1 MIEVLNYLEIDYVVL
16 GNHEFDFGG
25 EYLQTLLARAQ
36 FTCLGSN
43 IRQSSDLEIF
53 PGLVDSL
60 VLPLANGLKLGMF
73 GVCTTAT
80 GKDEHAGPQV
90 SFEDEATHA
99 RRCIADLQAQGANA
113 IVALTHL
120 KITNDRKLVKA
131 APGIHLVLGG
141 HDHEPMSCFQG
152 HTYIHKSGADALW
165 LGVVHMTI
173 TPSSK
178 SGHEPSAL
186 LVHAD
191 VDFEWRMICN
201 FGMTPDPGCRA
212 LLLQYAEQ
220 VRRDDE
226 AQGKLVALAKTLTLI
241 DGTRATLRT
250 REANAGNLVADAMRS
265 ELQTDVVIINA
276 GLIKGDKWYD
286 AGMTITPRWVEQIIP
301 HPKTSVVVEM
311 SVKDLREALAFL
323 MRRHPEM
330 TSSFPQVSGIRIC
343 FDHTDAN
350 APGRITSLRLA
361 PTDDDQDQQIELSMD
376 TKLTVA
382 IPVWSHK
389 DERAFFDRGRQ
400 IRIGPIIRDMV
411 ASFVTRKQEIS
422 YPRSEQRIVIRE

>member
-25 EYLQTLLARAQ
+25 EYLHTLLAQAQ

-43 IRQSSDLEIF
+43 IRQSCNLEIL

-90 SFEDEATHA
+90 LFEDEATHA
-99 RRCIADLQAQGANA
+99 RRCIADLQAQDADA

-120 KITNDRKLVKA
+120 KIANDHKLVRA

-152 HTYIHKSGADALW
+152 TTYIHKSGADAFW
-165 LGVVHMTI
+165 LGVVQMTI
-173 TPSSK
+173 TRSSR
-178 SGHEPSAL
+178 SQHEPAHL
-186 LVHAD
+186 HTD
-191 VDFEWRMICN
+191 VDLGWRMICN
-201 FGMTPDPGCRA
+201 FGFEPDPGCRD
-212 LLLQYAEQ
+212 LLLRYAEQ
-220 VRRDDE
+220 VRQDDE
-226 AQGKLVALAKTLTLI
+226 AQGKLVPLAKTLTLL
-241 DGTRATLRT
+241 DGSRATLRT

-265 ELQTDVVIINA
+265 ELQTDVAIINA

-311 SVKDLREALAFL
+311 SVKDLREALTFL
-323 MRRHPEM
+323 MRRHPVM

-343 FDHTDAN
+343 FDHSDTN
-350 APGRITSLRLA
+350 VPGRITSLCL
-361 PTDDDQDQQIELSMD
+361 DSDEHIELDMD
-376 TKLTVA
+376 MRLSVA

-389 DERAFFDRGRQ
+389 DERAFFERGRQ
-400 IRIGPIIRDMV
+400 IRKGPIIRDMV
-411 ASFVTRKQEIS
+411 ASFVTKKHEIS
-422 YPRSEQRIVIRE
+422 YERNEQRIVIHE